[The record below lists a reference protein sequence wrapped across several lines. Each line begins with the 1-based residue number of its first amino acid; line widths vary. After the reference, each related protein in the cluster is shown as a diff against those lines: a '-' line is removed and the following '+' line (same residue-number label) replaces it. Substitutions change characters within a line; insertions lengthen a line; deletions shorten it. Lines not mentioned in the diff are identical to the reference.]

1 MCEDA
6 ERDLPRPRRRRVLAE
21 RRPEPPFVAAEHAL
35 RVPALAVERCRERPA
50 QRATARGARP
60 AAPTTPR
67 IERDHDVG
75 NTEILMTQSVM
86 GLGIVG
92 CIGQDRVQR
101 EQRGR
106 LPESGREIGRVIGR
120 AFAQRH
126 PEDQVRVRVRRHR
139 DFRPAAALVRPAR
152 VAVGAANA
160 VMGADV
166 PDLESRGID
175 GRDRCRIKQP
185 RVLGSGDDAL
195 LGAAKGPPFSASTRS
210 RRAA

>member
-1 MCEDA
+1 M
-6 ERDLPRPRRRRVLAE
+6 
-21 RRPEPPFVAAEHAL
+21 AAEHAL
-35 RVPALAVERCRERPA
+35 RVPALAVERFRERPA

-60 AAPTTPR
+60 AAPTAPR
-67 IERDHDVG
+67 IERNHHVG
-75 NTEILMTQSVM
+75 NAEILMTEPVV
-86 GLGIVG
+86 GLGVVG
-92 CIGQDRVQR
+92 RIGEDGIQR
-101 EQRGR
+101 EQRRR

-139 DFRPAAALVRPAR
+139 DFRPAAALVCPTR
-152 VAVGAANA
+152 VALGAANA

-175 GRDRCRIKQP
+175 RRYRR
-185 RVLGSGDDAL
+185 RVDEPGLLGAGDDLA